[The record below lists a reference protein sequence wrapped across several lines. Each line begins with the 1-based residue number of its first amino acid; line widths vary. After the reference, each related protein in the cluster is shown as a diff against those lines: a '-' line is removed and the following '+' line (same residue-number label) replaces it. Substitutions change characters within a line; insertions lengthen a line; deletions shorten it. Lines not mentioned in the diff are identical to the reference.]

1 LVLPFI
7 SQWELILLAVIVVL
21 IFGSSQV
28 PRIARNLGRN
38 VREITDTLEGV
49 DPRTPLRELERPAE
63 PPPASGEHRPERT
76 Q

>member
-1 LVLPFI
+1 MLPFI
-7 SQWELILLAVIVVL
+7 SQWELIVLAVIVAL

-49 DPRTPLRELERPAE
+49 DPRKPMRELERPAE
-63 PPPASGEHRPERT
+63 PTSGTERQPPTRPS
-76 Q
+76 